1 MSLYPDIDS
10 IDENLFEDAENENV
24 LYPNLNIFKQM
35 IRDEEE
41 KLKDNNL
48 TLNLNQTRQNHSKI
62 KQFRQQ
68 IGNIFRQNFILC
80 S

>member
-48 TLNLNQTRQNHSKI
+48 TLNWHTRK
-62 KQFRQQ
+62 
-68 IGNIFRQNFILC
+68 
-80 S
+80 